1 MEIHHQKHHGAY
13 VASLNMAEEKYEEA
27 NLIIQILKNMFLDI
41 F

>member
-27 NLIIQILKNMFLDI
+27 KEKTWIDMTLQII
-41 F
+41 